1 MNLHFKLPLLRNLK
15 FDDVEFSAK
24 GNITGASI
32 AKAAMGRDL
41 SDGDFA
47 VDLSRPGV
55 RLQGKAR
62 FDGIPISLDGG
73 ITFKVKDG
81 VRSRYRVVLKL
92 DDAERRR
99 LDFDYLPDRISGP
112 IGVDLTYSAFDAGRA
127 QIEALLDLRAT
138 SLLVAEAGWNKARD
152 VPGMGKLV
160 LDLAN
165 EQVTGLREIEVKTAG
180 LYGKFALA
188 LTPDRQQLE
197 RVDVARLVI
206 GDDDVAGSVARRP
219 EGGWRVDLRGPRLDL
234 THWMKSAGKEDPS
247 RQASNDPPLLIDA
260 RLGQLILGPRR
271 EVRDLSAHLLREGE
285 DWRTARIDAR
295 FVNGR
300 QLYLHA
306 DSAAGARA
314 LSFRSDDL
322 GSTLSLLDVTD
333 NIVGGRVTVTGQ
345 FSDGA
350 GKRIVHGH
358 VEGEDYSLVRA
369 PAFAQIL
376 SLASLS
382 GVGSMLSGTGIPFT
396 TLRGDFN
403 YSDNHL
409 VIGNLLAYG
418 GAIGVTANGSVRL
431 SQDRLDLQGTI
442 VPAYA
447 LNSIL
452 GNIPVIGSLLLGGE
466 GQGLFAANYRATGSA
481 ADPQIRVNP
490 LSALTPGFL
499 RRLFQPNFGIPPP
512 VQESLEAR

>member
-15 FDDVEFSAK
+15 FEDVEFGARA
-24 GNITGASI
+24 NLTGVAI
-32 AKAAMGRDL
+32 ARAAMERDL
-41 SDGDFA
+41 SDGGFA
-47 VDLSRPGV
+47 VDISRPGV
-55 RLQGKAR
+55 HLQGKAR

-73 ITFKVKDG
+73 VIFKPKNG
-81 VRSRYRVVLKL
+81 VRSRYRIALRL

-99 LDFDYLPDRISGP
+99 LDIDYLPDRINGP
-112 IGVDLTYSAFDAGRA
+112 MGVDLTYSAFDAGRA
-127 QIEALLDLRAT
+127 QIEALLDLSAT
-138 SLLVAEAGWNKARD
+138 SLSVAEAGWNKAPD
-152 VPGMGKLV
+152 VPGAAKLV

-165 EQVTGLREIEVKTAG
+165 EQVTGLREIEVKSAG
-180 LYGKFALA
+180 LHGKFALA

-206 GDDDVAGSVARRP
+206 GDDDVAGSVARRA
-219 EGGWRVDLRGPRLDL
+219 EGGWRVDLRGQRLDL
-234 THWMKSAGKEDPS
+234 THWLKSAGKEDPS

-300 QLYLHA
+300 QLNLRA
-306 DSAAGARA
+306 DSTAGARA

-322 GSTLSLLDVTD
+322 GSTLSLLDLTD
-333 NIVGGRVTVTGQ
+333 NVVGGRVTVTGQ
-345 FSDGA
+345 LSDA
-350 GKRIVHGH
+350 VGKRIVHGH
-358 VEGEDYSLVRA
+358 VEGEDYSVIGA
-369 PAFAQIL
+369 PAFARIL

-382 GVGSMLSGTGIPFT
+382 GVGSMLSGSGIPFT
-396 TLRGDFN
+396 TLRGDFAYN
-403 YSDNHL
+403 GKR
-409 VIGNLLAYG
+409 VVVENLLAYG
-418 GAIGVTANGSVRL
+418 GAIGVTANGVVQL

-452 GNIPVIGSLLLGGE
+452 GNIPLIGSWLLGGE
-466 GQGLFAANYRATGSA
+466 GQGIFAANYRATGST
-481 ADPQIRVNP
+481 ADPRVSVNP

-499 RRLFQPNFGIPPP
+499 RRLFQPNFGISPP
-512 VQESLEAR
+512 VQESLGAQ